1 MERSPMTPEG
11 KAKLEAELRH
21 YLSVVRPQTVLEIEE
36 ARAHGDL
43 SENAEYDAA
52 KEKQAQGEARKNLLQ
67 SRLSVAEVI
76 DIQKVDESER
86 VIFGTTVDLVDCE
99 TEEERSWRIVG
110 TDEADVR
117 LGSISF
123 DSPVGRAL
131 LGKEIGEVVK
141 VSTPRG
147 VREFE
152 IMDVHYK

>member
-11 KAKLEAELRH
+11 KAKLEKELRH
-21 YLSVVRPQTVLEIEE
+21 YLEVVRPNTVLEIEE

-67 SRLSVAEVI
+67 SRLSAAEVI
-76 DIQKVDESER
+76 DIRKVEESDR
-86 VIFGTTVDLVDCE
+86 VIFGTTVDLVNCE

-117 LGSISF
+117 KGSISF

-147 VREFE
+147 LREFE

>member
-1 MERSPMTPEG
+1 MTPEG
-11 KAKLEAELRH
+11 KAKLESELRH
-21 YLSVVRPQTVLEIEE
+21 YLEVVRPQTVREIEE

-67 SRLSVAEVI
+67 ARLSAAEVI
-76 DIQKVDESER
+76 DIRKVKESDR
-86 VIFGTTVDLVDCE
+86 VIFGTTVDLVNCE

-110 TDEADVR
+110 TDEADVKK
-117 LGSISF
+117 GSISF

-147 VREFE
+147 LREFE

>member
-11 KAKLEAELRH
+11 KAKLESELRH
-21 YLSVVRPQTVLEIEE
+21 YLEVVRPQTVREIEE

-67 SRLSVAEVI
+67 ARLSAAEVI
-76 DIQKVDESER
+76 DIRKVKESDR
-86 VIFGTTVDLVDCE
+86 VIFGTTVDLVNCE

-110 TDEADVR
+110 TDEADVKK
-117 LGSISF
+117 GSISF

-147 VREFE
+147 LREFE

>member
-11 KAKLEAELRH
+11 KAKLERELRH
-21 YLSVVRPQTVLEIEE
+21 YLEVVRPQTVLEIEE

-67 SRLSVAEVI
+67 SRLSAAEVI
-76 DIQKVDESER
+76 DIQKVEESDR
-86 VIFGTTVDLVDCE
+86 VIFGTTVDLVNCE
-99 TEEERSWRIVG
+99 TEEEKSWRIVG

-117 LGSISF
+117 QGSISF

>member
-1 MERSPMTPEG
+1 MTPEG
-11 KAKLEAELRH
+11 KAKLEGELRH
-21 YLSVVRPQTVLEIEE
+21 YLEVVRPQTVQEIEE

-67 SRLSVAEVI
+67 SRLSGAEVI
-76 DIQKVDESER
+76 DIRKVEESDR
-86 VIFGTTVDLVDCE
+86 VIFGTTVDLVNCE

-147 VREFE
+147 LREFE